1 MVRDVMPGLGLLMA
15 AAMMMI
21 GAQGYAQ
28 PDVDASRNNAIV
40 RAIEK
45 AAPAVVTINVVS
57 YQREAVLEPLFD
69 DFWGLFGPPL
79 ARRRIRQRALTG
91 LGSGFIYDDR
101 GHILTNY
108 HVLQGAD
115 AISSVV
121 LPDGRRLDVEVVGGN
136 ERSDIAVLRVKGDLS
151 TLPRIQLGDSD
162 ALRLGE
168 WVIAIGNPF
177 GMLIRDRQPSVS
189 VGVVSAV
196 HRKVSRT
203 IGDGER
209 RYQDLIQ
216 TDAAINPG
224 NSGGPLVDAAGRVVG
239 VNTMIFSNSGGYQG
253 LGFALPINRVKRV
266 ADELIQYG
274 RRREPWFGFRGQAIT
289 ETDPYTLSQLGIVVD
304 TGVLV
309 TEVVKGSPA
318 AKAGLRPGDVVL
330 AVNGETVEHPLDVD
344 FINWALFVGDT
355 AVFDVARGV
364 KTVQLTLRLEE
375 FNG

>member
-1 MVRDVMPGLGLLMA
+1 MRKRFPWTWLTVV
-15 AAMMMI
+15 I
-21 GAQGYAQ
+21 GAVALAAPVFAQ
-28 PDVDASRNNAIV
+28 SDIDASRNNAIV

-57 YQREAVLEPLFD
+57 YQRETVLEPLFE

-79 ARRRIRQRALTG
+79 ARRQVRQRAVSG
-91 LGSGFIYDDR
+91 IGSGFIYDDA

-121 LPDGRRLDVEVVGGN
+121 LPDGRRLDVEVVGGD
-136 ERSDIAVLRVKGDLS
+136 ERSDIAVLRVKGDVS
-151 TLPRIQLGDSD
+151 NLPRAQLGDSD
-162 ALRLGE
+162 TLRLGE

-177 GMLIRDRQPSVS
+177 GMLMRDSQPSVS

-209 RYQDLIQ
+209 LYQDLIQ

-224 NSGGPLVDAAGRVVG
+224 NSGGPLVDASGKVVG
-239 VNTMIFSNSGGYQG
+239 INTMIFSNSGGYQG

-266 ADELIQYG
+266 ADELIRYG
-274 RRREPWFGFRGQAIT
+274 RRRDPWFGFRGQAIA

-309 TEVVKGSPA
+309 TEVVKDSPS

-330 AVNGETVEHPLDVD
+330 AINGEVVEHPLDVD
-344 FINWALFVGDT
+344 FINWALFVGDA
-355 AVFDVARGV
+355 AVFDVVRGG
-364 KTVQLTLRLEE
+364 KTTRLTLKLEE
-375 FNG
+375 FSG

>member
-1 MVRDVMPGLGLLMA
+1 MVRDVMPGLGLLLA
-15 AAMMMI
+15 AAVMMI

-57 YQREAVLEPLFD
+57 YRREAVLEPLFD

-91 LGSGFIYDDR
+91 IGSGFIYDER

-121 LPDGRRLDVEVVGGN
+121 LPDGRRLDVEVVGGD

-177 GMLIRDRQPSVS
+177 GMLMRDSQPSVS

-209 RYQDLIQ
+209 LYQDLIQ

-274 RRREPWFGFRGQAIT
+274 RRREPWFGFRGRAIT

-318 AKAGLRPGDVVL
+318 TKAGLRPGDVVL

>member
-1 MVRDVMPGLGLLMA
+1 MRSVAVCSLVVILALLA
-15 AAMMMI
+15 VYA
-21 GAQGYAQ
+21 GQGYTQ
-28 PDVDASRNNAIV
+28 SDIDTSRSNAIV

-57 YQREAVLEPLFD
+57 YQRETVLEPLFE
-69 DFWGLFGPPL
+69 DFWGLFGPPM
-79 ARRRIRQRALTG
+79 ARPRVRQRAVTG
-91 LGSGFIYDDR
+91 LGSGFIYDDK

-108 HVLQGAD
+108 HVLQGVD
-115 AISSVV
+115 AISSVT
-121 LPDGRRLDVEVVGGN
+121 LPDGRRLDVEVVGGD
-136 ERSDIAVLRVKGDLS
+136 ERSDIAVLRVKGDPS
-151 TLPRIQLGDSD
+151 NLPRVELGDSD

-177 GMLIRDRQPSVS
+177 GMLMRDSQPSVS

-209 RYQDLIQ
+209 LYQDLIQ

-224 NSGGPLVDAAGRVVG
+224 NSGGPLVDATGRVVG
-239 VNTMIFSNSGGYQG
+239 INTMIFSNSGGYQG

-266 ADELIQYG
+266 ADELIRYG
-274 RRREPWFGFRGQAIT
+274 HRREPWFGFRGQAVA

-318 AKAGLRPGDVVL
+318 AKAGLKPGDVVL
-330 AVNGETVEHPLDVD
+330 AINGEMVEHPLDVD

-355 AVFDVARGV
+355 AVCDVARGG
-364 KTVQLTLRLEE
+364 KTTRLTLRLEE
-375 FNG
+375 FSG

>member
-1 MVRDVMPGLGLLMA
+1 MRPFAVCSLVVILALIAVYAG
-15 AAMMMI
+15 
-21 GAQGYAQ
+21 QGYTQ
-28 PDVDASRNNAIV
+28 SDIDTSRSNAIV

-57 YQREAVLEPLFD
+57 YQRETVLEPLFE
-69 DFWGLFGPPL
+69 DFWGLFGPPM
-79 ARRRIRQRALTG
+79 ARPRVRQRAVTG
-91 LGSGFIYDDR
+91 LGSGFIYDDK

-115 AISSVV
+115 AISSVT
-121 LPDGRRLDVEVVGGN
+121 LPNGRRLDVEVVGGD
-136 ERSDIAVLRVKGDLS
+136 ERSDIAVLRVKGDPS
-151 TLPRIQLGDSD
+151 NLPRVELGDSD

-177 GMLIRDRQPSVS
+177 GMLMRDSQPSVS

-209 RYQDLIQ
+209 LYQDLIQ

-224 NSGGPLVDAAGRVVG
+224 NSGGPLVDATGRVVG
-239 VNTMIFSNSGGYQG
+239 INTMIFSNSGGYQG

-266 ADELIQYG
+266 ADELIRYG
-274 RRREPWFGFRGQAIT
+274 RRRDPWFGFRGQAVA
-289 ETDPYTLSQLGIVVD
+289 ETDPFTLSQLGIVVD

-318 AKAGLRPGDVVL
+318 AKAGLQPGDVVL
-330 AVNGETVEHPLDVD
+330 AVNGEMVEHPLDVD
-344 FINWALFVGDT
+344 FINWAMFVGDT
-355 AVFDVARGV
+355 AVFDIARGG
-364 KTVQLTLRLEE
+364 KTIRLTLRLEE
-375 FNG
+375 FSG

>member
-1 MVRDVMPGLGLLMA
+1 MRKRFPWTWLTVV
-15 AAMMMI
+15 I
-21 GAQGYAQ
+21 GAVALAAPVFAQ
-28 PDVDASRNNAIV
+28 ADIDASRNNAIV

-57 YQREAVLEPLFD
+57 YQRETVLEPLFE

-79 ARRRIRQRALTG
+79 ARRQVRQRAVSG
-91 LGSGFIYDDR
+91 IGSGFIYDDA

-121 LPDGRRLDVEVVGGN
+121 LPDGRRLDVEVVGGD
-136 ERSDIAVLRVKGDLS
+136 ERSDIAVLRVKGDVS
-151 TLPRIQLGDSD
+151 NLPRAQLGDSD
-162 ALRLGE
+162 TLRLGE

-177 GMLIRDRQPSVS
+177 GMLMRDSQPSVS

-209 RYQDLIQ
+209 LYQDLIQ

-224 NSGGPLVDAAGRVVG
+224 NSGGPLVDASGKVVG
-239 VNTMIFSNSGGYQG
+239 INTMIFSNSGGYQG

-266 ADELIQYG
+266 ADELIRYG
-274 RRREPWFGFRGQAIT
+274 RRRDPWFGFRGQAIA

-309 TEVVKGSPA
+309 TEVVKDSPS

-330 AVNGETVEHPLDVD
+330 AINGEVVEHPLDVD
-344 FINWALFVGDT
+344 FINWALFVGDA
-355 AVFDVARGV
+355 AVFDVVRGG
-364 KTVQLTLRLEE
+364 KTTRLTLKLEE
-375 FNG
+375 FSG